1 MATSPLAAVSHI
13 TLHRTRILVPDGILM
28 PRKFRKFRK
37 FDAFS
42 PLPANR
48 AGRFHGRPGGGA
60 ISIVFV
66 QSSKSAEGTAAIVPI
81 APR

>member
-1 MATSPLAAVSHI
+1 MADFTLANI
-13 TLHRTRILVPDGILM
+13 PPFLIPG
-28 PRKFRKFRK
+28 KFGKFE
-37 FDAFS
+37 ASS

-48 AGRFHGRPGGGA
+48 AGRLHGRPGGGA

>member
-1 MATSPLAAVSHI
+1 MADFTLANI
-13 TLHRTRILVPDGILM
+13 PPFLIPG
-28 PRKFRKFRK
+28 KFGKFGK
-37 FDAFS
+37 FEALS

-48 AGRFHGRPGGGA
+48 AGRLHGRPGGGA